1 MAPRQSR
8 YGKSN
13 FCYGHAASFS
23 QLTLKPCLH
32 NCQVAQEIKSQGG
45 EAIALAGDVTAEGF
59 PQRCVEATVK
69 AFGTIDI
76 LINNAGTHARSP
88 SDLLLSEGPRPGP
101 PRTLTCSCVILKHV
115 DSCRL
120 HMGRHDPQDHIKAVG
135 RHAGCALYCAL

>member
-13 FCYGHAASFS
+13 FCYGHAASFL
-23 QLTLKPCLH
+23 QLNLKPCLH

-76 LINNAGTHARSP
+76 LINNAGTHSRSP
-88 SDLLLSEGPRPGP
+88 SGLLLSEGPRQGP
-101 PRTLTCSCVILKHV
+101 PRDTYVL
-115 DSCRL
+115 
-120 HMGRHDPQDHIKAVG
+120 AV
-135 RHAGCALYCAL
+135 